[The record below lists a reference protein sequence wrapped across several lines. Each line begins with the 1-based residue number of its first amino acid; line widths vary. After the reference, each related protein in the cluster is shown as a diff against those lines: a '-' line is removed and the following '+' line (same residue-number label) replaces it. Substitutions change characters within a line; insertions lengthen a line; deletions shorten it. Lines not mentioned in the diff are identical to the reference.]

1 MYINE
6 KDKTIKDYE
15 EKIGQTD
22 MKKKKSRTMKA
33 NSSSLMSS

>member
-22 MKKKKSRTMKA
+22 MKKKK
-33 NSSSLMSS
+33 NLEL